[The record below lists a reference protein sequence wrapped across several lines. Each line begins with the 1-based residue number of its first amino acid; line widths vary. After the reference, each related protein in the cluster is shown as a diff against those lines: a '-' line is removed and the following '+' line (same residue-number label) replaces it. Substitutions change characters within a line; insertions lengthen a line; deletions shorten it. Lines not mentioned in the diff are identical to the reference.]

1 MIDFLKNNWMSLLAL
16 AISLIALFKDLIK
29 ELIIYQKNKK
39 NLKKSKITIKYI
51 NKKIVISNYGECSA
65 KNIRVYIDDTPI
77 LEHKDFAVFAKQIDF
92 SLLTS
97 QNSIG
102 IKHLE
107 YMGMQTNYKIK
118 VIYDDENKKNNEV
131 EDIVNIF

>member
-1 MIDFLKNNWMSLLAL
+1 MIEFLKSNWMSLLAL

-29 ELIIYQKNKK
+29 ELIIYKKNKK
-39 NLKKSKITIKYI
+39 NLKKSKLAIKYI
-51 NKKIVISNYGECSA
+51 NKRIIISNYGECTA
-65 KNIRVYIDDTPI
+65 KNIRIYIDETPI
-77 LEHKDFAVFAKQIDF
+77 LEHKVFSVFAKQIDF

-107 YMGMQTNYKIK
+107 YMGMQTNYKVK
-118 VIYDDENKKNNEV
+118 VIYDDEIKKNNEI